1 MSTASQFQRGGRAS
15 RYRWKPILISLG
27 ILLVAC
33 ATYLWLL
40 GSQTLFVLEAYSAAR
55 KLPFVKRT
63 PVALTDLSISR
74 APGAKLSY
82 FGYEFD
88 LPWTDIDGEKTKVV
102 GGNMAIIAFRSG
114 NAISFWSGPPHEFMN
129 YLLEQGKIDR
139 ETFGKLYGDE
149 ALWSDYNFQRLIL
162 ETTPDKVALFSRR
175 RTAVSQGL
183 LLFVKAISVPGDPNS
198 GIFAIQGKEFKG
210 FQYGVPQNPPKRL
223 VVQLFPDNGHLDFVF
238 GQKKDGPTIISQA
251 DINRIVQT
259 IHKVPAE
266 LSARTEATRK

>member
-1 MSTASQFQRGGRAS
+1 MSIASHFQRESVAS

-27 ILLVAC
+27 ILLGVC

-40 GSQTLFVLEAYSAAR
+40 GTQTFFVLEAHSAAR

-63 PVALTDLSISR
+63 PIGLTDLSVSR

-82 FGYEFD
+82 FGYEFEV
-88 LPWTDIDGEKTKVV
+88 PWADIDREKTKVV
-102 GGNMAIIAFRSG
+102 GGNKAIIAFRSG
-114 NAISFWSGPPHEFMN
+114 NTISFWSGPAHEFMN

-139 ETFGKLYGDE
+139 QTFGKLYGDE
-149 ALWSDYNFQRLIL
+149 ALRSDYDFQRLIL
-162 ETTPDKVALFSRR
+162 ETTPNKVTVFSSR

-223 VVQLFPDNGHLDFVF
+223 AVELFPDNDHLEFLF
-238 GQKKDGPTIISQA
+238 SQKKDGPTISQA

-266 LSARTEATRK
+266 LSARTEETHK